1 MIHYRK
7 NKKQRAFRLLALF
20 LAILFSAF
28 SGYVYI
34 EYRLKSVV
42 KDFAMSAAKSV
53 LINSANKA
61 AAKLLSEMD
70 ITYRDLVIIDR
81 KENGEVNSVEINT
94 VFANQI
100 KAEITNRI
108 VKEVDKHQKVSFS
121 VPIFAAF
128 GYYYTAFYNPKF
140 TYEVGLTTTIG
151 SNFSGKFQ
159 GAGINQVLHQI
170 MLDITLE
177 SNLAMSNFDSTLNT
191 LTSFLVAETVITG
204 VVPDA
209 FTSVIGADDETVE
222 DIFDHGATIY

>member
-7 NKKQRAFRLLALF
+7 NRRQRLYRLIALF
-20 LAILFSAF
+20 LAIIFCLL
-28 SGYVYI
+28 SGYIYI

-42 KDFAMSAAKSV
+42 RDFAMSAAKSV

-61 AAKLLSEMD
+61 AASLLKELN
-70 ITYRDLVIIDR
+70 ITYTDLVIIKR
-81 KENGEVNSVEINT
+81 KDNGEVNSVEINT
-94 VFANQI
+94 PLANRF
-100 KAEITNRI
+100 KAEITNAI

-128 GYYYTAFYNPKF
+128 GYYYTAFYNPRF

-151 SNFSGKFQ
+151 SNYSGTFK

-170 MLDITLE
+170 LLDITLE
-177 SNLAMSNFDSTLNT
+177 SNLAMSSFDSTLNT
-191 LTSFLVAETVITG
+191 ATSFLIAETVITG

-209 FTSVIGADDETVE
+209 FTSVVGAADETVE
-222 DIFDHGATIY
+222 DIFDHGAMIN